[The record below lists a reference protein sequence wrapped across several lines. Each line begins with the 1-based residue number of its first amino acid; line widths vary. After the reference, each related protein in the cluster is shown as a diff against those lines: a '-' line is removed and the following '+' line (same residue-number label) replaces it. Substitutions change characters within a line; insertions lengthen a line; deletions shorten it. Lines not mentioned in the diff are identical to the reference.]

1 MDKEPKFNF
10 VVARPWKKDD
20 PDNLCIYAFGG
31 EVQRGTLEDA
41 RGFLEYVQSREQSEQ
56 YKIYRVNYEVIEDV

>member
-1 MDKEPKFNF
+1 MYKEPKFNF
-10 VVARPWKKDD
+10 VVARPWETDD

-41 RGFLEYVQSREQSEQ
+41 RRFLDYVRSRSGTEQ
-56 YKIYRVNYEVIEDV
+56 YRIYTVNYEVIEDV